1 VAGSLHKHSVRQRI
15 HLRGCFDER
24 IPFDDT
30 LLGGVLSGSD
40 CLWTDIDCRVERR
53 ECLVEGLV
61 TVQSPFVSPMLI
73 KKEDLRASWR
83 RYAVAVGCAVAALL
97 MIFFREGPAAELNI
111 RLLLLAAVM
120 LSSWYGGLG
129 PGILTTLIATL
140 AVTYSYSPS
149 GDYLA
154 IDLSHSVRLIEFVI
168 VALLITFL
176 NDRRRKAQQRAE
188 IAQQEAETANRT
200 KDEFLGTIS
209 HELRTPLTAVLGWT
223 QVLLNEPKDRTLSV
237 RGLNAIDRSARKQS
251 RLIDDLLDVS
261 RMNAGQLHLDIDSI
275 DLASVIEAAIDVVSP
290 AADAKGLKLR
300 THIQGIARL
309 VAGDERRLQQVVWN
323 LLSNAV
329 KFTPEGGAI
338 EIRLDYL
345 DSHSR
350 IVVKDTGQ
358 GITPELL
365 PHVFERFR
373 QGDKSGPAGNAGLG
387 LGLAIARQLVELHGG
402 TIEAKSNGHGQGAEF
417 IIQIPFVAPTQATR
431 LKEEQI
437 ETTSV
442 AGELSRHSFTFH
454 LNR

>member
-1 VAGSLHKHSVRQRI
+1 
-15 HLRGCFDER
+15 
-24 IPFDDT
+24 
-30 LLGGVLSGSD
+30 
-40 CLWTDIDCRVERR
+40 
-53 ECLVEGLV
+53 
-61 TVQSPFVSPMLI
+61 MLI
-73 KKEDLRASWR
+73 NKEDLRASWR

-97 MIFFREGPAAELNI
+97 MLLLREGPAAELNV

-120 LSSWYGGLG
+120 LSSWYGGLR
-129 PGILTTLIATL
+129 PGIVTTLIAAAAITC
-140 AVTYSYSPS
+140 SYSPS

-154 IDLSHSVRLIEFVI
+154 IDLSHIVRLIEFVI

-251 RLIDDLLDVS
+251 RLIEDLLDVS

-275 DLASVIEAAIDVVSP
+275 DLPSVIEAAIDVVSP

-329 KFTPEGGAI
+329 KFTPEGGVI
-338 EIRLDYL
+338 EIRLEYL

-373 QGDKSGPAGNAGLG
+373 QGDKSGPASNAGLG